1 MLDLIYTTVQYGNT
15 RALNETNMHVDEGE
29 FVAVNGPSGS
39 GKTTLLHVLGGLL
52 RPSDGYCLVN
62 NKELYAM
69 SDGERTAFRLMTI
82 GLVFQRFNLIHYLSA
97 RENVEL
103 AFYLQGLAH
112 PEQVSRAGALLD
124 QLGLNS
130 RADNRPAALS
140 VGEQQRVA
148 VARAVATGAPILLA
162 DEPTG
167 NLDPESATAVME
179 LIARERK
186 ERGLTVL
193 LVTHQPRIA
202 ERADRSIRLV
212 AGRFFGQ
219 TVKRRETATSA
230 IGLTGEN

>member
-1 MLDLIYTTVQYGNT
+1 MLDLIDTTVQYGDT
-15 RALNETNMHVDEGE
+15 RALNETNLHVDEGE
-29 FVAVNGPSGS
+29 FVAISGPSGS

-52 RPSDGYCLVN
+52 EPSSGYCMVKS
-62 NKELYAM
+62 KELYAM
-69 SDGERTAFRLMTI
+69 SDGERTAFRLATI
-82 GLVFQRFNLIHYLSA
+82 GLVFQRFNLIPYLSA

-103 AFYLQGLAH
+103 AFYLQGCAH
-112 PEQVSRAGALLD
+112 GEQVRRAGDLLD

-130 RADNRPAALS
+130 RAGNRPAALS

-148 VARAVATGAPILLA
+148 VARAVAAGAPVLLA

-179 LIARERK
+179 LIARERT
-186 ERGLTVL
+186 ERDLTVV

-202 ERADRSIRLV
+202 QRADRSIRLV

-219 TVKRRETATSA
+219 TVSGQHKAASA
-230 IGLTGEN
+230 YN